1 MEFIIKETNGKSFT
15 VVHDVVLTTSSC
27 SCKHFELYGWLCR
40 HVFVV
45 LKDLGFN
52 LIPSAYIMP
61 RWTKQAISNPMF
73 YVLDNIDAQCANVDD
88 INRLL
93 NKLWSDIHICIR
105 LAEPCVDHLIEFSKI
120 VEAYKIK
127 LLSARTPGDATI
139 NGGAVDDMHIGKEH
153 QFESFVGMAAPREV
167 NIHPPTQSK
176 NKGSGKRLK
185 SAKEK
190 GIEGSKKKRR
200 TCKSC
205 GEMTGHNART
215 CPKKHQTYMSNP
227 TATQATSEATRG

>member
-1 MEFIIKETNGKSFT
+1 MEFVIKETSGKSFI
-15 VVHDVVLTTSSC
+15 VVHDVVLNTSTC

-40 HVFVV
+40 HVFGV
-45 LKDLGFN
+45 LKDLGFD
-52 LIPSAYIMP
+52 LIPSTHIMS

-73 YVLDNIDAQCANVDD
+73 HVLDNVDAQCAQADD
-88 INRLL
+88 IKRLL
-93 NKLWSDIHICIR
+93 NKLWSDIHICIG

-127 LLSARTPGDATI
+127 LLSAQTGDTTI
-139 NGGAVDDMHIGKEH
+139 TDAMNIGKEH
-153 QFESFVGMAAPREV
+153 QFESFVGMSAPQEV
-167 NIHPPTQSK
+167 KIHLPTQSK

-190 GIEGSKKKRR
+190 GIEGSQKKRR

-205 GEMTGHNART
+205 GEMAGHNART
-215 CPKKHQTYMSNP
+215 CPKKRHAYQSNP
-227 TATQATSEATRG
+227 IEVDEQILI

>member
-1 MEFIIKETNGKSFT
+1 MELIIKATNGKYFT
-15 VVHDVVLTTSSC
+15 VVHDVVLSTSTC
-27 SCKHFELYGWLCR
+27 SCKNFELYGWVCR

-52 LIPSAYIMP
+52 LISSAYSMS

-73 YVLDNIDAQCANVDD
+73 HFLDNIDAQCAQADD
-88 INRLL
+88 IKRLL
-93 NKLWSDIHICIR
+93 NKLWSNIHICIG
-105 LAEPCVDHLIEFSKI
+105 LVEPHVDHLIYFSKI

-127 LLSARTPGDATI
+127 LLSAQTTGDATI
-139 NGGAVDDMHIGKEH
+139 NGDVVDAMHIGKER

-190 GIEGSKKKRR
+190 GIEGSQKKRR

-205 GEMTGHNART
+205 GEMADHNTRT
-215 CPKKHQTYMSNP
+215 CPKKQQTYISNP
-227 TATQATSEATRG
+227 TEVNEQIFV

>member
-61 RWTKQAISNPMF
+61 RWTKQTIT
-73 YVLDNIDAQCANVDD
+73 
-88 INRLL
+88 
-93 NKLWSDIHICIR
+93 
-105 LAEPCVDHLIEFSKI
+105 EPCVDHLIEFSKI

-139 NGGAVDDMHIGKEH
+139 NGGVVDDMHIEKEH
-153 QFESFVGMAAPREV
+153 HFESFVGMAAPREV

-176 NKGSGKRLK
+176 NKGSGKRIK

-227 TATQATSEATRG
+227 TAEQATSEATRG

>member
-1 MEFIIKETNGKSFT
+1 MDIIIKETNGKSFS
-15 VVHDVVLTTSSC
+15 VVHDMVLTTFTC

-45 LKDLGFN
+45 LKDLGLN
-52 LIPSAYIMP
+52 LIPSAYVMS

-73 YVLDNIDAQCANVDD
+73 HVLDNIDAQCAQADD
-88 INRLL
+88 IKRLL
-93 NKLWSDIHICIR
+93 SKLWSDIHICIG
-105 LAEPCVDHLIEFSKI
+105 LAEPRVDHLIDFSKI

-127 LLSARTPGDATI
+127 LLSAAQTQEDATI
-139 NGGAVDDMHIGKEH
+139 NEGVLDAMHIGKEH
-153 QFESFVGMAAPREV
+153 QFESFVGMAAPREI

-190 GIEGSKKKRR
+190 GIEGSQKKRR

-205 GEMTGHNART
+205 GEMAGHNART
-215 CPKKHQTYMSNP
+215 CPKKQQTYISNP
-227 TATQATSEATRG
+227 T